1 MSNITR
7 KTAKELR
14 TMAKELGI
22 KGWHKLNKREE
33 LVAAI
38 AEKNG
43 WSHERPE
50 IIEFLVNGG
59 KIQRLPGFEGVK
71 PKPVREDSGMKT
83 AEKPRRTPRK
93 VAKKTV
99 EKTTDKVTL
108 QSICEELGVE
118 GRVARRKLRNS
129 DIPKPGSQWEWSKGH
144 EDIKKVKE
152 LLTK

>member
-1 MSNITR
+1 MSSITR

-43 WSHERPE
+43 WSNERPE

-59 KIQRLPGFEGVK
+59 KIKQLPGFEGVK
-71 PKPVREDSGMKT
+71 PKPVRKDSGVKIQT
-83 AEKPRRTPRK
+83 TKPRRIPRK
-93 VAKKTV
+93 VAKPV
-99 EKTTDKVTL
+99 ETNMVTL
-108 QSICEELGVE
+108 RSICEELGVE

-144 EDIKKVKE
+144 EDIKRVKE
-152 LLTK
+152 LLR

>member
-1 MSNITR
+1 NTTR

-43 WSHERPE
+43 WGHERPE
-50 IIEFLVNGG
+50 IIEFLINGG
-59 KIQRLPGFEGVK
+59 KIKRLPGFEGVK
-71 PKPVREDSGMKT
+71 PKPVRENSEMHTPK
-83 AEKPRRTPRK
+83 KPRRTPRK
-93 VAKKTV
+93 VAKKPVKV
-99 EKTTDKVTL
+99 EKTTDTVTL

-118 GRVARRKLRNS
+118 GR
-129 DIPKPGSQWEWSKGH
+129 
-144 EDIKKVKE
+144 
-152 LLTK
+152 